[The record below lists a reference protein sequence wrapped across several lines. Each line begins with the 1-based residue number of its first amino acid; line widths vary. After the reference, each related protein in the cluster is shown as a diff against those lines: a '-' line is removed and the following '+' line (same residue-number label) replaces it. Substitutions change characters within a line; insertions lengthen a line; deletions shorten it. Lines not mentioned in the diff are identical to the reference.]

1 MNLPP
6 PPEGPDGDAREAAD
20 PDGDIAESHGAD
32 AYRKGLP
39 STANPFKDPFYREA
53 WENGWRDAELE
64 AKPPKRTP
72 RSKPYTG
79 PLAPVEVIPEPKV
92 VRRTTPF
99 QRPETDTQS
108 RLWLVTEVLRLQTEN
123 ARLRQV
129 VAELEAKAST
139 MEK

>member
-1 MNLPP
+1 M
-6 PPEGPDGDAREAAD
+6 EGRGIRGQAT
-20 PDGDIAESHGAD
+20 
-32 AYRKGLP
+32 K
-39 STANPFKDPFYREA
+39 KDTQEQTVHR
-53 WENGWRDAELE
+53 
-64 AKPPKRTP
+64 
-72 RSKPYTG
+72 

-99 QRPETDTQS
+99 QRTETDTQS